1 MLHGEF
7 PTELVQAIASVI
19 GAVVLASLGAFAEGI
34 RRNAK
39 QAREAIGEPN
49 GDGTVVQMCERIL
62 AGQAG
67 QDNRIA
73 RLEGRQH
80 EIRDDLARLTGRVDV
95 IERARGGP

>member
-1 MLHGEF
+1 MLNGAF
-7 PTELVQAIASVI
+7 PSELVQAVASVI
-19 GAVVLASLGAFAEGI
+19 AALVLASLGALGEGI

-39 QAREAIGEPN
+39 LARQSIGEAN

-73 RLEGRQH
+73 RLEGGQH
-80 EIRDDLARLTGRVDV
+80 TIREDVARLTGRVDV
-95 IERARGGP
+95 LETRSTQ